1 VNAAKTNS
9 QSKNYEYKTSQVKTY
24 EYKTSSQNRIGEC
37 GEIEADH
44 TPNTP
49 TFQMSAEDSSSF
61 VVTFAGQRLRNGV
74 NGQKL
79 TYGAANL
86 PQRSLT
92 NQKL

>member
-1 VNAAKTNS
+1 MNTKHHLKPVLGSAVRLKPPHS
-9 QSKNYEYKTSQVKTY
+9 
-24 EYKTSSQNRIGEC
+24 
-37 GEIEADH
+37 
-44 TPNTP
+44 NTP
-49 TFQMSAEDSSSF
+49 KFQTLAEDSSSF

-86 PQRSLT
+86 PQRNLT